1 MELQMSKG
9 NQKSNR
15 ETKKPKKSEAEKAKG
30 GGSAYKQSLSTGPV
44 APSFGKKK

>member
-1 MELQMSKG
+1 MSKG

-15 ETKKPKKSEAEKAKG
+15 ETKKPKKSAAEKAKG
-30 GGSAYKQSLSTGPV
+30 GGSAYKQSLSSGPV